1 MEMLAIENNVGYV
14 VSKEDLDII
23 RQSKMSDELKEEL
36 KLNAKIFEENNLG

>member
-14 VSKEDLDII
+14 VNKEDFDII

-36 KLNAKIFEENNLG
+36 KRNAKIFAENNLG